1 MLTYLIIAVTAVVSF
16 IGFRNRKF
24 FYALSLNPWSVF
36 RKKQWY
42 RIVTHAFVHGDLTH
56 LLVNML
62 VFWSFGANIERIFAL
77 LAAQGAI
84 GNAQT
89 AFLMLYFGGV
99 IFSALPDLIRQR
111 KNPYYNSIG
120 ASGAVSSVLFASI
133 FFNPWGM
140 IYFMAVVPIPSIV
153 FGVAYLWY
161 ESYMQRRAKDN
172 VNHLAHIWGAVY
184 GVVFLILLNPLFLR
198 HFIKALTD
206 FNLF

>member
-16 IGFRNRKF
+16 LGFRNRKL
-24 FYALSLNPWSVF
+24 FYALSLSPWSVS

-42 RIVTHAFVHGDLTH
+42 RLVTHAFVHGDLTH

-62 VFWSFGANIERIFAL
+62 VFWSFGMNIERIFGAL
-77 LAAQGAI
+77 AMQGAI
-84 GNAQT
+84 FNAQA
-89 AFLMLYFGGV
+89 AFLLLYFGGV
-99 IFSALPDLIRQR
+99 IVSALPDLIRQR

-133 FFNPWGM
+133 FFHPWGM

-161 ESYMQRRAKDN
+161 ESYMQRRGGDN
-172 VNHLAHIWGAVY
+172 INHGAHIWGALY
-184 GVVFLILLNPLFLR
+184 GMVFLILLNPLFLR
-198 HFIKALTD
+198 HFFRALTD